1 MNLPADVH
9 AYDPNFLCDL
19 LDGLEAIPDSQ
30 WRAWLLEHDGAG
42 GGSGSSERLQLGWL
56 GFGQSEMLLLQLQN
70 TLDSLR
76 SLAVSHWSGKKVGF
90 EPILPPGIDAVSR
103 DVNRVDGSHVTSRAD
118 YMARV
123 RSCFGG

>member
-1 MNLPADVH
+1 MH

-70 TLDSLR
+70 IPLC
-76 SLAVSHWSGKKVGF
+76 
-90 EPILPPGIDAVSR
+90 INLPP
-103 DVNRVDGSHVTSRAD
+103 AD
-118 YMARV
+118 LIWMT
-123 RSCFGG
+123 

>member
-1 MNLPADVH
+1 M
-9 AYDPNFLCDL
+9 
-19 LDGLEAIPDSQ
+19 EAIPDSQ
-30 WRAWLLEHDGAG
+30 WRAWLLEHDAVVD
-42 GGSGSSERLQLGWL
+42 GSDRAERLQLGWL

-90 EPILPPGIDAVSR
+90 EPILPPGVDAVSH
-103 DVNRVDGSHVTSRAD
+103 DADRVDGSHVTSLAD